1 MRGATSAPLTQR
13 RTCRFLLTHPMR
25 GATLNFQKIILLV
38 GNFYSRTPCE
48 VRLPILKRL
57 ALRMNFYSRTPCEVR
72 RKMLTHLKNHSK
84 FLLTHPMRGAT
95 RTRKEDASPIQIS
108 THAPHAR
115 CDPRPQRMAQNL
127 GDFYSRTP
135 CEVRRACALNSDEER
150 QFLLTHPMRGATF
163 LDC

>member
-115 CDPRPQRMAQNL
+115 CDTGRAK
-127 GDFYSRTP
+127 RTLHLY
-135 CEVRRACALNSDEER
+135 R
-150 QFLLTHPMRGATF
+150 FLLTHPMRGATPDPKGWRRTSAISTHAPHARCDV
-163 LDC
+163 LAL